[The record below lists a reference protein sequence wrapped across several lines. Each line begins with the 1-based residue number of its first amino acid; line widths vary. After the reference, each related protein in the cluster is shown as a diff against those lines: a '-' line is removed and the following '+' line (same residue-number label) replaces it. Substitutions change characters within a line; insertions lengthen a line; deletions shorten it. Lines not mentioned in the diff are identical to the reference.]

1 MLTADALKAKKKAL
15 KAAFDKAAKE
25 YLAAA
30 KEGEKLPKPVP
41 PTTKTKVCND
51 KALAQAFVALL
62 NKPWDEPGKT
72 PPPKKGG
79 G

>member
-1 MLTADALKAKKKAL
+1 MLTADGLKAKEKAL
-15 KAAFDKAAKE
+15 KAAFDKATKE
-25 YLAAA
+25 YQAAV
-30 KEGEKLPKPVP
+30 KEGKELPKPVP
-41 PTTKTKVCND
+41 PTTKTKVCSD
-51 KALAQAFVALL
+51 KALAQAFAAML